1 MANVLKKDT
10 KIKLNNGVEMPIFGL
25 GMYQANPGEE
35 TSSAVAYSVGKAGYT
50 LLDCAQYYKNEVDI
64 STGLK
69 SSGVPREKIFI
80 VTKLFQTKDGKEGAK
95 SVVEESLKLMNV
107 KYIDQY
113 LLHAPHGGKVLECYD
128 VLLDYQKK
136 GIIKSVGVSN
146 FGVKHL
152 EALKN
157 SGRPLPQVNQ
167 IELHPWCT
175 NEDIVKWCREHKVA
189 VVGYSPLAQ
198 NKKSDNPFLLE
209 LAKKYKKSPAQIL
222 IRWSLQKGFVTIPK
236 SIKAERIE
244 ENSNVFDFSLTDQ
257 EVAKFDEF
265 GRAKKENVCWD
276 PTIFDLDTEF
286 GPTK

>member
-1 MANVLKKDT
+1 
-10 KIKLNNGVEMPIFGL
+10 
-25 GMYQANPGEE
+25 MYRSLPGEE
-35 TSSAVAYSVGKAGYT
+35 ASKSVAYALNSGYIH
-50 LLDCAQYYKNEVDI
+50 LDSAQIYKNEADV
-64 STGLK
+64 GLGIKK
-69 SSGVPREKIFI
+69 SGIPRNNIF
-80 VTKLFQTKDGKEGAK
+80 VTTKLFTTTNGKEDAAK
-95 SVVEESLKLMNV
+95 TVEESLKLMEFD
-107 KYIDQY
+107 YIDQY
-113 LLHAPHGGKVLECYD
+113 LLHCPQGGKVLECYD

-175 NEDIVKWCREHKVA
+175 NEDIVKWCRDHNVA

-198 NKKSDNPFLLE
+198 GKYLDEPYLIE
-209 LAKKYKKSPAQIL
+209 LSKKYKKSTGQIL

-236 SIKAERIE
+236 STKPERIL
-244 ENSNVFDFSLTDQ
+244 ENSNVFEFSLAKE
-257 EVAKFDEF
+257 EVEMLDSF
-265 GRAKKENVCWD
+265 GKIKKNVCWD
-276 PTIFDLDTEF
+276 PTNNDLATEF

>member
-1 MANVLKKDT
+1 
-10 KIKLNNGVEMPIFGL
+10 
-25 GMYQANPGEE
+25 MYQSAPGEV
-35 TSSAVAYSVGKAGYT
+35 SSDSVSYAIGKSGY
-50 LLDCAQYYKNEVDI
+50 LHLDCAKFYKNEADVGKGI
-64 STGLK
+64 EK
-69 SSGVPREKIFI
+69 SGIPREKIF
-80 VTKLFQTKDGKEGAK
+80 VTTKLFTTKYGKEGATK
-95 SVVEESLKLMNV
+95 RIEESLELM
-107 KYIDQY
+107 KFSFIDQY

-128 VLLDYQKK
+128 VLLNYQKK

-175 NEDIVKWCREHKVA
+175 NEDIVKWCRDHNVA

-198 NKKSDNPFLLE
+198 GKYLNDPFLIQLS
-209 LAKKYKKSPAQIL
+209 KKYSKSPAQIL

-236 SIKAERIE
+236 SVKPERIL
-244 ENSNVFDFSLTDQ
+244 ENSKVFDFSLTAE
-257 EVAKFDEF
+257 EVAKFDEY
-265 GRAKKENVCWD
+265 GRAKKGNVCWD
-276 PTIFDLDTEF
+276 PTVYDIVAEF